1 MQLPITLA
9 LTQAQHKELKDHLFP
24 GDNKESVAFLL
35 CGMRNGDRKKR
46 LCVREVFILPD
57 EAYSERTNV
66 KVTWSPD
73 YIDDILE
80 KATEEELSIIKI
92 HSHPNGYPDFSATD
106 DQSDRE
112 LLPLIEKWVESE
124 NVTHGSAVILPNGQ
138 IFGRTLDKNKDF
150 ISIDCVSVTG
160 DDLHF
165 WYSDSG
171 NIDAPNFMA
180 SHAQIFDEGTIE
192 RLQRLSIAVIGA
204 SGTGS
209 PTIEQLKRLGV
220 GEIVVVDDDHMEER
234 NVNRIL
240 NSSIT
245 DARSLKP
252 KTLVQEEAAKLH
264 GLNTTIIPISD
275 NLWKK
280 ETIEAVAQCDVVFG
294 CMDTVDGRFILNA
307 ISTYYNIPYFDIGV
321 RLDASQRDGETGQIR
336 EVCGTVNYIQSGLSS
351 LMSRGLF
358 TMKDVAAAGLRR
370 NDKTAHTQQ
379 TKDGYISGVEASRP
393 AVISV
398 NMFAS
403 SLAVNEFLARLH
415 PFREEPNSSYAAVTF
430 SLSSMEFFYDED
442 EGKCEILSSKVGFGD
457 VTPLL
462 GLMELAERL

>member
-1 MQLPITLA
+1 MPIPITLA
-9 LTQAQHKELKDHLFP
+9 LTATQHHTLKDYLFC

-35 CGMRNGDRKKR
+35 CGMRNGDRRKR
-46 LCVREVFILPD
+46 LCVREVFTLPD
-57 EAYSERTNV
+57 EAYIERTDV
-66 KVTWSPD
+66 KVKWSPD

-80 KATEEELSIIKI
+80 KAADEKLSVIKI
-92 HSHPNGYPDFSATD
+92 HGHPNGYPDFSSTD

-112 LLPLIEKWVESE
+112 LLPLIKKWVDA
-124 NVTHGSAVILPNGQ
+124 NDVIHGSAVMLPDGQ
-138 IFGRTLDKNKDF
+138 IFGRTLNENQDF
-150 ISIDCVSVTG
+150 LPIECVSVAG

-165 WYSDSG
+165 WYSDAG
-171 NIDAPNFMA
+171 NIDTPDFMA

-192 RLQRLSIAVIGA
+192 RLQRLSIAIIGA

-220 GEIVVVDDDHMEER
+220 GEIIVVDDDHMEER

-240 NSSIT
+240 NSSMA
-245 DARSLKP
+245 DAELLKL
-252 KTLVQEEAAKLH
+252 KTQVQEEAAELH
-264 GLNTTIIPISD
+264 GLNTKIIPISN
-275 NLWKK
+275 NLWEK
-280 ETIEAVAQCDVVFG
+280 ETIEAVAQCDLVFG

-321 RLDASQRDGETGQIR
+321 RLDASQREGEEGQIR
-336 EVCGTVNYIQSGLSS
+336 EVCGTINYIQPGLSS
-351 LMSRGLF
+351 LMSRSLF
-358 TMKDVAAAGLRR
+358 TMQDVAVAGLRR
-370 NDKTAHTQQ
+370 NDKTAHERQI
-379 TKDGYISGVEASRP
+379 KDGYISGVEASRP

-415 PFREEPNSSYAAVTF
+415 PFREEPNSTFAAVTF

-442 EGKCEILSSKVGFGD
+442 EGKCEILSSKVGLGD
-457 VTPLL
+457 TSPLL